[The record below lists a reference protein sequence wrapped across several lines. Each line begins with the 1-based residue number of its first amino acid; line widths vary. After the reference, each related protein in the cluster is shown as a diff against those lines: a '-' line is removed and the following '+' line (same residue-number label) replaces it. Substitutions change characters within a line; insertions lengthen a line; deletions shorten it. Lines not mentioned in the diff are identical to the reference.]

1 MDTYLTYTGESMCGK
16 GGSGEV
22 LLKIPGGQNYLGL
35 GPGAGGRIWTI
46 SCRVSMRQA
55 RKNRSN

>member
-1 MDTYLTYTGESMCGK
+1 MDTYLAYTGELMCGE
-16 GGSGEV
+16 GRSGEV

-35 GPGAGGRIWTI
+35 GPGAGGRIWAI

-55 RKNRSN
+55 RKNR